1 MFPMASDDPV
11 QKISIS
17 EFKATCLAVLDRVK
31 RTGQPVQV
39 TRRGE
44 PIALVTPPPAETRP
58 QSWLGCM
65 SGRARIVG
73 DVVSPATEESDWE
86 ALLP

>member
-1 MFPMASDDPV
+1 MARNEPM
-11 QKISIS
+11 QQISIS
-17 EFKATCLAVLDRVK
+17 DFKATCLAVLDRVK
-31 RTGQPVQV
+31 RTGQPILV

-44 PIALVTPPPAETRP
+44 PIAQVIPPPPEARP

-65 SGRARIVG
+65 AGKATVVG
-73 DVVSPATEESDWE
+73 DVVSPATEEVEWE

>member
-1 MFPMASDDPV
+1 MARHESP
-11 QKISIS
+11 QQISIS

-31 RTGQPVQV
+31 RTGQPVLV

-44 PIALVTPPPAETRP
+44 PLAQVTPPPPEARP
-58 QSWLGCM
+58 QSWIGCM
-65 SGRARIVG
+65 AGKTRIVG
-73 DVVSPATEESDWE
+73 DVVSPATEEGEWE

>member
-1 MFPMASDDPV
+1 MTSNERTP
-11 QKISIS
+11 QISIS
-17 EFKATCLAVLDRVK
+17 DFKATCLAVLDRVK
-31 RTGQPVQV
+31 RTGQSILV

-44 PIALVTPPPAETRP
+44 PIAQVTPPPPMPRP

-65 SGRARIVG
+65 AGKARIVG
-73 DVVSPATEESDWE
+73 DVVSPAAEESDWE

>member
-1 MFPMASDDPV
+1 MVANEPMPE
-11 QKISIS
+11 ISIS
-17 EFKATCLAVLDRVK
+17 EFKATCLAVLHRVK
-31 RTGQPVQV
+31 RTGQSILV

-44 PIALVTPPPAETRP
+44 PIAQVTPPPPMARP

-65 SGRARIVG
+65 AGTATIVG
-73 DVVSPATEESDWE
+73 DVISPATEESDWE